1 MIYKHRTKP
10 EELQILEY
18 LNKRINLPIKEK
30 NYYLALKKG
39 YEGEV
44 MFDNLTEQL
53 QFDCLILNDLLL
65 ESNKKTFQIDT
76 LIISSNK
83 VYFYEVKNN
92 EGDHY
97 YESDKIYKFP
107 KVEIANPINQLSR
120 SDTLLKQLILSLGYN
135 IPIEGLVVFIN
146 PEFTLYQSP
155 LNKPFLYP
163 TQIKHYLKQLDS
175 ITSKITSKHRE
186 LADKLISLHWINTKE
201 RKYSNLP
208 EYQYVELRKGIT
220 CAMCESFSISLN
232 GRSCICNT
240 CGHVEKLTFAVIRS
254 VREFKKLF
262 PEEKITTNKIHDWCK
277 IVDSKRRIRR
287 ILENNFNTVGVHQ
300 WTYYE

>member
-186 LADKLISLHWINTKE
+186 LADKLICISQVKIEPFIN
-201 RKYSNLP
+201 
-208 EYQYVELRKGIT
+208 
-220 CAMCESFSISLN
+220 
-232 GRSCICNT
+232 
-240 CGHVEKLTFAVIRS
+240 
-254 VREFKKLF
+254 
-262 PEEKITTNKIHDWCK
+262 
-277 IVDSKRRIRR
+277 
-287 ILENNFNTVGVHQ
+287 
-300 WTYYE
+300 

>member
-1 MIYKHRTKP
+1 MAQF
-10 EELQILEY
+10 L
-18 LNKRINLPIKEK
+18 
-30 NYYLALKKG
+30 LAK
-39 YEGEV
+39 Y
-44 MFDNLTEQL
+44 N
-53 QFDCLILNDLLL
+53 CLILNDLLL

-186 LADKLISLHWINTKE
+186 LADKLITLHRINVKE